1 MQGENST
8 SGNLD
13 KLEEN
18 RNSIHISSGS
28 NIRIDETREPIA
40 IANTAEISIEGE
52 QYYSPGIS
60 QPVRSGDYDDMAEDW
75 EYIQKGEIDNAA

>member
-18 RNSIHISSGS
+18 LNSIHISSGS
-28 NIRIDETREPIA
+28 NIRIDETREPIE
-40 IANTAEISIEGE
+40 IVNTAEISVEGK
-52 QYYSPGIS
+52 QDYSSGIS
-60 QPVRSGDYDDMAEDW
+60 QPVRSVDHDDMAEDW
-75 EYIQKGEIDNAA
+75 EFIQNGEIDNAA